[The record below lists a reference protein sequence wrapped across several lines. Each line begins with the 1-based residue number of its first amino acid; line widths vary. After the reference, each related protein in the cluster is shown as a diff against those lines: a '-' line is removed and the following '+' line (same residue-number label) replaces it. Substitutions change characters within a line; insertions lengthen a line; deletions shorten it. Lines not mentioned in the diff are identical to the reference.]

1 MNYELQYKL
10 SLVIGDPEPVQTK
23 KYKRYTQLNPAQ
35 KNDESGST
43 YVHLCGLTSISIFAM
58 LK

>member
-1 MNYELQYKL
+1 MNYKL

-23 KYKRYTQLNPAQ
+23 KYKRYMELYTAQ

-43 YVHLCGLTSISIFAM
+43 YSMYIYAV
-58 LK
+58 